1 MTERMFKFVDSVKTT
16 QFTETLPK
24 TTVQNSYKLIP
35 FSRLVCI
42 YQLECEN
49 GTNFKFIDLKP
60 DLYVK
65 ETLNDIQKMIE
76 SDVKIIELNLW

>member
-1 MTERMFKFVDSVKTT
+1 MSERMFKFLDSVKST

-24 TTVQNSYKLIP
+24 VTVRNSYKLIP

-42 YQLECEN
+42 YQLECAGET
-49 GTNFKFIDLKP
+49 GFKFIDLKP

-76 SDVKIIELNLW
+76 SDVKVIELNLI